1 MEALQF
7 IAGNIDLAS
16 LIDLY
21 GHELTDESSPEP
33 NQPLRGGATISHP
46 RCERLA

>member
-33 NQPLRGGATISHP
+33 NPAAEGIA
-46 RCERLA
+46 